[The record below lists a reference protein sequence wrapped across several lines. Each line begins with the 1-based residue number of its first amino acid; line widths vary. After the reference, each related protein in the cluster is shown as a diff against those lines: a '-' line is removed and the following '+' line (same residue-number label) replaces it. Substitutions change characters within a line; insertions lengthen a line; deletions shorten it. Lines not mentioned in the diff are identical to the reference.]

1 MKIVT
6 MLTIVPNKYA
16 KDLKESGR
24 INNFST
30 LPQIHPIAM
39 EVIRNF
45 VSENIGYDNLPLAS
59 LKCATTGSLAG
70 VEFSEYLSVNSKDSV
85 LFQLEIPEDMIVSIN
100 YDTLLRCSANM
111 KHATDSFQLEMEKD
125 LLESEL
131 TVGIADDSD
140 GIISFIPFLD
150 YDKCKFFAR
159 LDTNFKVERGS
170 DLTKRST
177 IRLKELT
184 SFE

>member
-1 MKIVT
+1 
-6 MLTIVPNKYA
+6 
-16 KDLKESGR
+16 
-24 INNFST
+24 
-30 LPQIHPIAM
+30 M

-70 VEFSEYLSVNSKDSV
+70 VEFSDYLSVNSKDSV

-100 YDTLLRCSANM
+100 YDTLLRCSSNM
-111 KHATDSFQLEMEKD
+111 KNAVDSFQIEMEKD

-159 LDTNFKVERGS
+159 LDTNFRVTQGS
-170 DLTKRST
+170 NFTKKDT

>member
-1 MKIVT
+1 

-24 INNFST
+24 ISNFST
-30 LPQIHPIAM
+30 LPQIHPMAM

-111 KHATDSFQLEMEKD
+111 KRY
-125 LLESEL
+125 
-131 TVGIADDSD
+131 G
-140 GIISFIPFLD
+140 
-150 YDKCKFFAR
+150 
-159 LDTNFKVERGS
+159 
-170 DLTKRST
+170 
-177 IRLKELT
+177 
-184 SFE
+184 